1 MAETLTVDDFAGHL
15 DEPFAIDLGTDF
27 PGLEPLVLTL
37 IKAVPIETDQDL
49 GERRAPFS
57 VVFRGPVEP
66 ELPQRFYPLDCETLG
81 HLGIFLGPGAGRGR
95 LGNGPRETHVGIG
108 KVFDSIG

>member
-1 MAETLTVDDFAGHL
+1 MLETPTLEDFAAHL
-15 DEPFAIDLGTDF
+15 EEPFAIDLGTDF

-37 IKAVPIETDQDL
+37 IKAEPIETSQDL

-66 ELPQRFYPLDCETLG
+66 ELAQRIYALDNETLG
-81 HLGIFLGPGAGRGR
+81 RLEIFLVPIGPDDEGMRYEA
-95 LGNGPRETHVGIG
+95 
-108 KVFDSIG
+108 VFN

>member
-37 IKAVPIETDQDL
+37 IKAEPIETSQDL
-49 GERRAPFS
+49 EERRAPFS
-57 VVFRGPVEP
+57 LVFRGPGEP
-66 ELPQRFYPLDCETLG
+66 VLTQRIYALDNETLG
-81 HLGIFLGPGAGRGR
+81 RLEIFLVPIGPVDEGMRYEA
-95 LGNGPRETHVGIG
+95 
-108 KVFDSIG
+108 VFN

>member
-37 IKAVPIETDQDL
+37 IMAKPIETSQDL

-57 VVFRGPVEP
+57 LVFRGPGEP
-66 ELPQRFYPLDCETLG
+66 VLAQRLYALDNETLG
-81 HLGIFLGPGAGRGR
+81 RLEIFLVPIGPDDEGMRYEA
-95 LGNGPRETHVGIG
+95 
-108 KVFDSIG
+108 VFN

>member
-1 MAETLTVDDFAGHL
+1 MPETLTLEDFAAHL
-15 DEPFAIDLGTDF
+15 DEPFAVDLGTDF

-57 VVFRGPVEP
+57 LVFRGPGEP
-66 ELPQRFYPLDCETLG
+66 ALAQRLYALDNETLG
-81 HLGIFLGPGAGRGR
+81 RLEIFLVPIGPVDEGMRYEA
-95 LGNGPRETHVGIG
+95 
-108 KVFDSIG
+108 VFN